1 MLLNKKTR
9 LTLVFIFIILGLLMA
24 SCQGEKLGVVEIYP
38 YPETM
43 TTSED
48 VKIRVNDQ
56 EVFVY
61 DTRVNHQRMFSW
73 DIPETTNPV
82 ALFDFEG
89 KVTVEITYPY
99 DITSAII
106 RPLNENI
113 TYTLVQRTIR
123 FYIDTPRTYVIE
135 VNGDITTAVHLIT
148 RPLETDV
155 LDEDP
160 QVDHIL
166 YYGPGVHDIGTVSL
180 KSNQTVYLS
189 KGAWIQGKFIG
200 IDVSHVRILGR
211 GIISG
216 ATFERKPTSA
226 YVPIEFQRSDHII
239 IEGITIL
246 DPAGWAIHSYF
257 NEDLYIRD
265 ITIMTARQNGDGIS
279 LQSNKNV
286 LVEDSFIR
294 SWDDSLVVK
303 NYDMG
308 DSEDIVFR
316 NISIWTDLAQSLEIG
331 YETNGSYIKDVTF
344 ENITIFHSLHKAAI
358 SIHNGDQSR
367 ISDITYKDIIIEH
380 LAPIGDYHQST
391 LDDIF
396 IELSIVES
404 SIWSTSQTRGHISNI
419 TFENIV
425 VLEGYPHAKINIMG
439 YNGSHL
445 IKDVTLDVTFNE
457 SIITKNSNNLF
468 MNMYTVNIQF
478 VDE

>member
-9 LTLVFIFIILGLLMA
+9 RILVFIFSMMALLLG
-24 SCQGEKLGVVEIYP
+24 SCQEEKRGIVDVYP
-38 YPETM
+38 YPENM
-43 TTSED
+43 SASKD
-48 VKIRVNDQ
+48 AKVFVNDQ

-61 DTRVNHQRMFSW
+61 DTRVNHQRIFSW

-89 KVTVEITYPY
+89 KVNVEITYPY

-106 RPLNENI
+106 RPLNKNI
-113 TYTLVQRTIR
+113 NYTFNQRTIR
-123 FYIDTPRTYVIE
+123 FELNTPLTYVIE
-135 VNGDITTAVHLIT
+135 VNGDIESAVHLIT
-148 RPLETDV
+148 RSIETDT

-160 QVDHIL
+160 QVDQIL
-166 YYGPGVHDIGTVSL
+166 YYGPGVHNIGTVSL
-180 KSNQTVYLS
+180 ESNQTVYLS

-216 ATFERKPTSA
+216 VSYQRTPTSA
-226 YVPIEFQRSDHII
+226 YVPIEFQLSDHIT

-257 NEDLYIRD
+257 NENLYIHD
-265 ITIMTARQNGDGIS
+265 IAIITARQNGDGIS
-279 LQSNKNV
+279 LQSNKHV
-286 LVEDSFIR
+286 LVEHSFIR

-303 NYDMG
+303 NYDLG
-308 DSEDIVFR
+308 NSEDIVFR

-331 YETNGSYIKDVTF
+331 YETYGSYIKDVTF

-367 ISDITYKDIIIEH
+367 ISDITYKNIIIEH
-380 LAPIGDYHQST
+380 LAPIGDHHQST

-404 SIWSTSQTRGHISNI
+404 SIWSTSSIRGHISNI
-419 TFENIV
+419 IFENIT
-425 VLEGYPHAKINIMG
+425 VLEGYPHAKINILG
-439 YNGSHL
+439 YNASHL
-445 IKDVTLDVTFNE
+445 INDVTLDVLYNE
-457 SIITKNSNNLF
+457 SRITYNSHHLF
-468 MNMYTVNIQF
+468 INTYTTNIQ
-478 VDE
+478 VMDE

>member
-9 LTLVFIFIILGLLMA
+9 VILVFIFSLMA
-24 SCQGEKLGVVEIYP
+24 LLLSSCQEEKGGIVDVYP
-38 YPETM
+38 YPDSM
-43 TTSED
+43 TSSED
-48 VKIRVNDQ
+48 VKILVNDQ

-61 DTRVNHQRMFSW
+61 DTRVNHHRIFSW

-89 KVTVEITYPY
+89 KVSVEITYPY

-106 RPLNENI
+106 RPLNKNI
-113 TYTLVQRTIR
+113 KYTFKQRTIR
-123 FYIDTPRTYVIE
+123 FELDTPLTYVIE

-148 RPLETDV
+148 RHIETDA

-200 IDVSHVRILGR
+200 IDVSRVRILGR

-216 ATFERKPTSA
+216 VSYQRTPTSA
-226 YVPIEFQRSDHII
+226 YVPIEFQRSDHIT

-257 NEDLYIRD
+257 NEDVYINN
-265 ITIMTARQNGDGIS
+265 IAIMTARQNGDGIS
-279 LQSNKNV
+279 LQSNKHV
-286 LVEDSFIR
+286 LVEHSFIR

-303 NYDMG
+303 NYDLG
-308 DSEDIVFR
+308 NSEDIVFR

-331 YETNGSYIKDVTF
+331 YETYGSYIKDVTF

-380 LAPIGDYHQST
+380 LAPIGDHHQSI

-419 TFENIV
+419 IFENIK

-439 YNGSHL
+439 YNTSHL
-445 IKDVTLDVTFNE
+445 IKDVTLDVLYNE
-457 SIITKNSNNLF
+457 SMITNNSNNLF
-468 MNMYTVNIQF
+468 MNMYSVNIQF